1 MNILAISFI
10 RTLILYIVIMVSMRI
25 MGKRQ
30 LSQLE
35 PSELVVAVLIS
46 DLAANPLQDVS
57 IPLLYGL
64 IPVIALVC
72 CEIIISGAVIKSVKL
87 RALICGKPSII
98 VENGVINQKE
108 MRKNRFTLDELSE
121 VMREQG
127 TMDISHIK
135 YAILETDGSVSIIL
149 YPAESP
155 VTPSQMNL
163 TVEDNGYPVTIIDDG
178 RVLSSNMRLK
188 GLDEKW
194 LKKELKKRNADT
206 PKDVFFMTVDDT
218 GKIYFVKKEKTS

>member
-1 MNILAISFI
+1 MYS
-10 RTLILYIVIMVSMRI
+10 YII
-25 MGKRQ
+25 
-30 LSQLE
+30 
-35 PSELVVAVLIS
+35 
-46 DLAANPLQDVS
+46 
-57 IPLLYGL
+57 
-64 IPVIALVC
+64 
-72 CEIIISGAVIKSVKL
+72 
-87 RALICGKPSII
+87 
-98 VENGVINQKE
+98 GVITQKE

-127 TMDISHIK
+127 TTDISHVK

-178 RVLSSNMRLK
+178 RVLSNNMQLK

-194 LKKELKKRNADT
+194 LKKELKNTA
-206 PKDVFFMTVDDT
+206 
-218 GKIYFVKKEKTS
+218 KKTTQKNYKVE